1 MTYTYHV
8 TYINQFLELFQE
20 NDFFK
25 WNSEDIL
32 LNGEIYSRC
41 IEFIAEGLV
50 DEFSDIM
57 WDIAEHNIYEDVD
70 SDVDG
75 LYEMAAI
82 EFRKLIE
89 GSSFE
94 VTVKNIDD
102 EIVFQNKAMIE
113 ADDLMEQVIG
123 NVDENRGFH
132 EVALMDI
139 SCNYIR
145 SNGTWKYALVS
156 ENLVLDDV
164 FDWPA
169 PNYLP
174 NGEIVWEYEKGNFM
188 PRMWYEGK
196 AFEFELF
203 DTDGIFNQHWLNPAQ
218 YCDYDSYFLCESG
231 REKPDF
237 YNILE
242 KCPFPITKYNM
253 DDCVEAKKAYDS
265 FLQFFV
271 DKYDKYHVENTL

>member
-94 VTVKNIDD
+94 VTWCYVKI
-102 EIVFQNKAMIE
+102 
-113 ADDLMEQVIG
+113 
-123 NVDENRGFH
+123 
-132 EVALMDI
+132 
-139 SCNYIR
+139 
-145 SNGTWKYALVS
+145 
-156 ENLVLDDV
+156 
-164 FDWPA
+164 
-169 PNYLP
+169 
-174 NGEIVWEYEKGNFM
+174 
-188 PRMWYEGK
+188 
-196 AFEFELF
+196 
-203 DTDGIFNQHWLNPAQ
+203 
-218 YCDYDSYFLCESG
+218 
-231 REKPDF
+231 
-237 YNILE
+237 
-242 KCPFPITKYNM
+242 
-253 DDCVEAKKAYDS
+253 
-265 FLQFFV
+265 
-271 DKYDKYHVENTL
+271 